1 MSSRW
6 LAGAVALALS
16 GCVVIDASDSGGRPD
31 PVRVGQPL
39 TYTIAVE
46 AISADTGVVLT
57 DMPPAEAAPVSASA
71 SQGTCSGAA
80 PFVCNLGAL
89 ATGSRA
95 TVTIVVVP
103 TVPGKITNTASVT
116 SDAGC
121 GGEEDD
127 RPCMAS
133 FVTEVD
139 DCTRDAECADGDV
152 CTADT
157 CDAATHLCAHARVIT
172 AMSDPRLRIGG
183 LDSPPGDD
191 RLAFRGALALPAP
204 ITPPLDPVATGV
216 RFLVRTRAGGVVV
229 DADIA
234 PGRFD
239 PRARVGWKV
248 DRRVR
253 PRRWTHVDRSA
264 SPAGGIVRL
273 QIRDRSSRTPGLV
286 GLVLRARK
294 GSYPVSSTDPSL
306 DAEVV
311 LNPTQ
316 GQCGRA
322 VFLAPS
328 CRFSSRASVL
338 ECR

>member
-80 PFVCNLGAL
+80 PVVCNLGAL

-204 ITPPLDPVATGV
+204 ITPPLDPVARGRGRAQPDAGPV
-216 RFLVRTRAGGVVV
+216 RQ
-229 DADIA
+229 
-234 PGRFD
+234 GRV
-239 PRARVGWKV
+239 PRAELPLQLGGQ
-248 DRRVR
+248 R
-253 PRRWTHVDRSA
+253 PRV
-264 SPAGGIVRL
+264 
-273 QIRDRSSRTPGLV
+273 
-286 GLVLRARK
+286 
-294 GSYPVSSTDPSL
+294 PVT
-306 DAEVV
+306 
-311 LNPTQ
+311 
-316 GQCGRA
+316 
-322 VFLAPS
+322 
-328 CRFSSRASVL
+328 
-338 ECR
+338 

>member
-6 LAGAVALALS
+6 LAGVVALALS

-80 PFVCNLGAL
+80 PVVCNLGAL
-89 ATGSRA
+89 AT
-95 TVTIVVVP
+95 
-103 TVPGKITNTASVT
+103 
-116 SDAGC
+116 
-121 GGEEDD
+121 
-127 RPCMAS
+127 
-133 FVTEVD
+133 
-139 DCTRDAECADGDV
+139 
-152 CTADT
+152 
-157 CDAATHLCAHARVIT
+157 
-172 AMSDPRLRIGG
+172 
-183 LDSPPGDD
+183 
-191 RLAFRGALALPAP
+191 PAP

-253 PRRWTHVDRSA
+253 PTRWTHVDRSA

-294 GSYPVSSTDPSL
+294 RSYPVSSTDPSL
-306 DAEVV
+306 DAELV

-316 GQCGRA
+316 AQCGRA